1 MDLNGRRESDNIE
14 DVRGQSGGGPVGRGG
29 GFNIPGGI
37 PLGGFS
43 FRTIIIF
50 AVIYFVLKL
59 FFGVDLLQIL
69 SGEPGG
75 RWDRATASP
84 SRAATARLRTMT

>member
-14 DVRGQSGGGPVGRGG
+14 DVRGQSDGGPIGRGG

-50 AVIYFVLKL
+50 AVIYFVAKL
-59 FFGVDLLQIL
+59 FFRGRSSADSLWLA
-69 SGEPGG
+69 GWTGG
-75 RWDRATASP
+75 
-84 SRAATARLRTMT
+84 LEL